1 MHVWWNEAW
10 ILCQPIAFLLSHFP
24 ILTNLMQH
32 SEQTVFIHCA
42 PDWMKMQKHKFI
54 FFCALA
60 LCVFSQLHNYK
71 ALHHMPILSELYASS
86 VNALSFLWRGKGNPS
101 NNAHPERRPL
111 PGPVPSDTGLWEPEA
126 YREDQGNAELG
137 RKIGRGSEDPWRTEQ
152 PDSGNVNRMT
162 VTLPKPKGPWGEL
175 HKRSFHLSDDPTPF
189 FVRTKSGEYCFRE
202 GTEMTSLK
210 DHLGQKVQ
218 EPGEGQRKILHAHQ
232 EEPKSAQEKTAW
244 GKRLG
249 KCMCRPGW
257 HGPHCGIPTMVQH
270 SNLPTK
276 ARLTVRKVPRRVIN
290 AININHEFDLLHAR
304 FHELADAVDLF
315 LVCESNFTAYGN
327 SKPLYFLH
335 LLLNGTYNYVHHK
348 ILYVFLDH
356 FPKGGQQNGWI
367 ADDYLRTFLSR
378 DGMSRVQG
386 ARPDDVFLIN
396 DADEIP
402 AREGILFLKLY
413 DGWTEPVSIHMRKS
427 LYGFFWRQPGTLDVL
442 SVCTVAMLFTVYNGD
457 GILLRRREYFS
468 MPGFRN
474 YQRESGHIL
483 VQWSIGS
490 PVHYAGWHCS
500 WCFRPEG
507 ISQKLISAQ
516 NGDFP
521 RWGDYVEKRDLNYI
535 KGLIRTGGWFDGS
548 VGEYPPTNPKEPMYA
563 PKYLL
568 KYFQLYRYVLD
579 NPYA

>member
-1 MHVWWNEAW
+1 MARLYWQGRTTMRRHKV
-10 ILCQPIAFLLSHFP
+10 FLFG
-24 ILTNLMQH
+24 T
-32 SEQTVFIHCA
+32 
-42 PDWMKMQKHKFI
+42 
-54 FFCALA
+54 LA
-60 LCVFSQLHNYK
+60 LCVLSLLQYCK
-71 ALHHMPILSELYASS
+71 ALHHMLMLRELYTSS
-86 VNALSFLWRGKGNPS
+86 VNLEALGFLWRGNVRSGMK
-101 NNAHPERRPL
+101 PL
-111 PGPVPSDTGLWEPEA
+111 PGSRPSDTGLWEPGDDRGE
-126 YREDQGNAELG
+126 QGNAEVE
-137 RKIGRGSEDPWRTEQ
+137 RWIGHGSEDPWGKEQ

-162 VTLPKPKGPWGEL
+162 VTLPDPNGPWGEL
-175 HKRSFHLSDDPTPF
+175 HKRSFHLRDDPTPF
-189 FVRTKSGEYCFRE
+189 FARTKSGAYCFRE
-202 GTEMTSLK
+202 GTEMAFLK
-210 DHLGQKVQ
+210 DDSGQTVQ
-218 EPGEGQRKILHAHQ
+218 AAREGQRKILHAQQ
-232 EEPKSAQEKTAW
+232 EEPKSAHGKYAQR
-244 GKRLG
+244 KRLV
-249 KCMCRPGW
+249 KCMCRQGW

-276 ARLTVRKVPRRVIN
+276 GSLMPRMVPRRVIN

-304 FHELADAVDLF
+304 FHELADTVDLF
-315 LVCESNFTAYGN
+315 LVCESNFTAYGK
-327 SKPLYFLH
+327 SKQLHFLR
-335 LLLNGTYNYVHHK
+335 LLLNGTYNYMRHK

-367 ADDYLRTFLSR
+367 ADDYLRTFLSY

-427 LYGFFWRQPGTLDVL
+427 LYGFFWRQPGTLDVH
-442 SVCTVAMLFTVYNGD
+442 SACTVAMLFAVYDGD
-457 GILLRRREYFS
+457 GISLRRRDYYS

-483 VQWSIGS
+483 VHWSIGS

-507 ISQKLISAQ
+507 ISHKLISAQ

-535 KGLIRTGGWFDGS
+535 KGLIQTGGWFDGS
-548 VGEYPPTNPKEPMYA
+548 VGEYPSTDPKEPMYA

-568 KYFQLYRYVLD
+568 KNFPLYRYILE

>member
-1 MHVWWNEAW
+1 MAR
-10 ILCQPIAFLLSHFP
+10 LFLHGR
-24 ILTNLMQH
+24 
-32 SEQTVFIHCA
+32 
-42 PDWMKMQKHKFI
+42 MKMQRHKFF

-111 PGPVPSDTGLWEPEA
+111 PGPVPFDTGLWEPEA
-126 YREDQGNAELG
+126 YREDQGNAEVR
-137 RKIGRGSEDPWRTEQ
+137 RKIERGREDPWRKEQ

-162 VTLPKPKGPWGEL
+162 VTLPNPKGPLEEL
-175 HKRSFHLSDDPTPF
+175 HKRSFHLSDDPTQF
-189 FVRTKSGEYCFRE
+189 FVRTKSGAYCFIE
-202 GTEMTSLK
+202 GTEITYLK

-244 GKRLG
+244 GKRLV

-257 HGPHCGIPTMVQH
+257 HGPHCGIPTTVQH

-276 ARLTVRKVPRRVIN
+276 ARLTLRKVPRRVIN

-327 SKPLYFLH
+327 SKPLHFLR

-427 LYGFFWRQPGTLDVL
+427 LYGFFWRQTGTLDVL

-457 GILLRRREYFS
+457 GILLRRREYYS

-548 VGEYPPTNPKEPMYA
+548 VGEYPPTDPKEPMYA

-568 KYFQLYRYVLD
+568 KYFQLYRYILD

>member
-1 MHVWWNEAW
+1 
-10 ILCQPIAFLLSHFP
+10 
-24 ILTNLMQH
+24 
-32 SEQTVFIHCA
+32 
-42 PDWMKMQKHKFI
+42 MKMQRHKFF

-86 VNALSFLWRGKGNPS
+86 VNALSFLWRGRGTLQTMLTQ
-101 NNAHPERRPL
+101 R
-111 PGPVPSDTGLWEPEA
+111 GGLCL
-126 YREDQGNAELG
+126 D
-137 RKIGRGSEDPWRTEQ
+137 
-152 PDSGNVNRMT
+152 
-162 VTLPKPKGPWGEL
+162 PKGPLEEL
-175 HKRSFHLSDDPTPF
+175 HKRSFHLSDDPTQF
-189 FVRTKSGEYCFRE
+189 FVRTKSGAYCFIE
-202 GTEMTSLK
+202 GTEMTYLK

-244 GKRLG
+244 GKRLV

-257 HGPHCGIPTMVQH
+257 HGPHCGIPTTVQH

-276 ARLTVRKVPRRVIN
+276 ARLTLREVPRRVIN

-315 LVCESNFTAYGN
+315 WCVSQTSQPTEIPSHCTSY
-327 SKPLYFLH
+327 PLC
-335 LLLNGTYNYVHHK
+335 
-348 ILYVFLDH
+348 ILDH

-427 LYGFFWRQPGTLDVL
+427 LYGFFWRQTGTLEVL
-442 SVCTVAMLFTVYNGD
+442 SVCTVMLFTVYNGD
-457 GILLRRREYFS
+457 GILLRRREYYS

-474 YQRESGHIL
+474 YQRESGHI
-483 VQWSIGS
+483 W
-490 PVHYAGWHCS
+490 CS
-500 WCFRPEG
+500 EG

-548 VGEYPPTNPKEPMYA
+548 LGEYPPTDPKEPMYA

-568 KYFQLYRYVLD
+568 KYFQLYRYILD